1 MSRAGRPFGSLAPG
15 WTKRFGANWLC
26 TSESWEPKK
35 ARIKVKLI
43 LPEEK
48 PFSETLGLQRRI
60 ISLVDVQI
68 QVFPLG
74 EKKMMQSV

>member
-1 MSRAGRPFGSLAPG
+1 ME
-15 WTKRFGANWLC
+15 
-26 TSESWEPKK
+26 ESWEPKK
-35 ARIKVKLI
+35 ARIKHKLI
-43 LPEEK
+43 LPEDK
-48 PFSETLGLQRRI
+48 HFSETLGLQRRI